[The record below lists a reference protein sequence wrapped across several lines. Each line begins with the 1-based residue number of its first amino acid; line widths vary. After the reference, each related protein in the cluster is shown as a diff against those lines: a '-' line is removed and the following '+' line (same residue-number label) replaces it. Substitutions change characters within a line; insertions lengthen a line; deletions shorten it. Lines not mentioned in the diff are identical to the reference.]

1 MNKPSSCSLPSQKR
15 CTCPLNIF
23 VAFLWT
29 HIKRSTSLLRW
40 GAQACT
46 QCFRCPQEGRTEG
59 TITSLALLP
68 LCCCR
73 LGTTGLWGCR
83 NTLVAHVAF
92 HPLGHLSHSQGL
104 QGGLQEVL
112 QDYHSSWGEAGI
124 LTYEE
129 REWIKFVPFTF
140 TALSEFLYKH
150 EAQLCLQ
157 CFMAN
162 IMSDTVSVLSDHA
175 WTIQT
180 SPGWGRRAGGGNNLQ
195 DTFILIPVG
204 LWLQIS
210 IDTIILSDGNTFCNC
225 TYHLPMEESK
235 YSGLCPYS
243 LECKSNDN
251 DHFLFICCMLGYV
264 WSGLCNG

>member
-83 NTLVAHVAF
+83 HTLVAHVAF
-92 HPLGHLSHSQGL
+92 HPLGHLSHSHGL

-129 REWIKFVPFTF
+129 REWIKFVPFTS
-140 TALSEFLYKH
+140 TALLEFLYKH

-162 IMSDTVSVLSDHA
+162 IT
-175 WTIQT
+175 QT
-180 SPGWGRRAGGGNNLQ
+180 LCVWHYLIMPEQYRPHQGG
-195 DTFILIPVG
+195 VG
-204 LWLQIS
+204 GLEVE
-210 IDTIILSDGNTFCNC
+210 IIYKTPSFW
-225 TYHLPMEESK
+225 SQ
-235 YSGLCPYS
+235 
-243 LECKSNDN
+243 
-251 DHFLFICCMLGYV
+251 LGFDYRFQ
-264 WSGLCNG
+264 